1 MLPNTWEQPQPG
13 FGYILHAIRFYSRHS
28 LHIMSVVLL
37 VLAALGFLV
46 EMIIRPSRKV
56 RSIWAALAALLISTI
71 LVALVVPAGL
81 EERFLIPAIPAIIAF
96 AMAGLEFVSTRA
108 LPQAFGLQTRRLA
121 ILLAVLLISFTTN
134 FFVPRDV
141 SFGFA
146 PVAQYVLAQPELNK
160 AVLLISSDVTGDSMF
175 ISELAMREARPGHY
189 VLRGTKVLCDCS
201 WLGDQQRVLY
211 PTAEDL
217 MGYLDHSPVQ
227 IVIDDQ
233 SVPAR
238 SRLQFRHVL
247 EDAIK
252 QYPNQWTLLA
262 TFPVVR
268 DGISYP
274 NGVNLYRL
282 SGTNPDAPV
291 KIDLHR
297 MLHESIQLQ
306 PR

>member
-1 MLPNTWEQPQPG
+1 
-13 FGYILHAIRFYSRHS
+13 
-28 LHIMSVVLL
+28 
-37 VLAALGFLV
+37 
-46 EMIIRPSRKV
+46 
-56 RSIWAALAALLISTI
+56 
-71 LVALVVPAGL
+71 
-81 EERFLIPAIPAIIAF
+81 
-96 AMAGLEFVSTRA
+96 
-108 LPQAFGLQTRRLA
+108 
-121 ILLAVLLISFTTN
+121 
-134 FFVPRDV
+134 
-141 SFGFA
+141 
-146 PVAQYVLAQPELNK
+146 
-160 AVLLISSDVTGDSMF
+160 
-175 ISELAMREARPGHY
+175 
-189 VLRGTKVLCDCS
+189 
-201 WLGDQQRVLY
+201 
-211 PTAEDL
+211 